1 MGMRVLLALLAAG
14 AIVLGNPDRSRGT
27 EACTADA
34 TKALIQSFVR
44 GYAAGHVAAIDRMF
58 APAPR
63 FAWFSAGK
71 PQSRLGM
78 PSHARSTLAAYF
90 RARVRKHERI
100 RIVRLGA
107 GYDPRRRIVNF
118 GGELIR
124 SADDIRP
131 RRGPTPFK
139 GAADCVTGR
148 PAFIVWSM

>member
-1 MGMRVLLALLAAG
+1 MRVLLALLAVG

-90 RARVRKHERI
+90 RDAFASTS
-100 RIVRLGA
+100 GS
-107 GYDPRRRIVNF
+107 GSS
-118 GGELIR
+118 G
-124 SADDIRP
+124 SAPATTRAV
-131 RRGPTPFK
+131 GSSTS
-139 GAADCVTGR
+139 AA
-148 PAFIVWSM
+148 S

>member
-1 MGMRVLLALLAAG
+1 MRVLLSVLVGGALVFSNPVRSSAG
-14 AIVLGNPDRSRGT
+14 EG
-27 EACTADA
+27 CTADA
-34 TKALIQSFVR
+34 TKALIASFVR
-44 GYAAGHVAAIDRMF
+44 GYGAGRVGAIDRMF

-139 GAADCVTGR
+139 GAADCLSGR
-148 PAFIVWSM
+148 PTFIVWSM